1 MSTIFGDS
9 AHEIL
14 PGLWVG
20 DAASAPIAIARHF
33 AVLNVL
39 ETGAIPGESHIPILV
54 PLIYRSPADGVLAY
68 RVRLDDAV
76 TWIEDNESRPMLV
89 HCGAGIE
96 RSPLTVAWFM
106 CRKQIVADLNE
117 AYAWLMKQRTVVQDR
132 RIWLETLP

>member
-1 MSTIFGDS
+1 MGTIFGES

-20 DAASAPIAIARHF
+20 DAASAPIAISRNF

-39 ETGAIPGESHIPILV
+39 ETGAISGESHIPILV
-54 PLIYRSPADGVLAY
+54 PLTYRSPADGVLAY
-68 RVRLDDAV
+68 RVRLDQAV
-76 TWIEDNESRPMLV
+76 QWIEENKSRPMLV

-106 CRKQIVADLNE
+106 CRRRIVADLDQ
-117 AYAWLMKQRTVVQDR
+117 AYALLVKQRPIVQNR
-132 RIWLETLP
+132 RMWLESLP

>member
-1 MSTIFGDS
+1 MDTVFGDS

-20 DAASAPIAIARHF
+20 DYDSAPIAIARDF

-54 PLIYRSPADGVLAY
+54 PLSYRSPAEGVRAY
-68 RVRLDDAV
+68 KIRLENAV
-76 TWIEDNESRPMLV
+76 NWIEENKSRQILV

-96 RSPLTVAWFM
+96 RSPLTLAWYM
-106 CRKQIVADLNE
+106 CRTRVAADLDQ
-117 AYAWLMKQRTVVQDR
+117 AYAWLIRQRPTVQDR
-132 RIWLETLP
+132 RMWLESLP

>member
-1 MSTIFGDS
+1 MGTIFGES

-20 DAASAPIAIARHF
+20 DAASAPIAIARDF

-39 ETGAIPGESHIPILV
+39 ESGAMPGESHIPLLM

-76 TWIEDNESRPMLV
+76 TWIEENKSRPMLV

-106 CRKQIVADLNE
+106 CRKQFVADLDE
-117 AYAWLMKQRTVVQDR
+117 AYAWLMKRRPVVQDR
-132 RIWLETLP
+132 RIWLESLP